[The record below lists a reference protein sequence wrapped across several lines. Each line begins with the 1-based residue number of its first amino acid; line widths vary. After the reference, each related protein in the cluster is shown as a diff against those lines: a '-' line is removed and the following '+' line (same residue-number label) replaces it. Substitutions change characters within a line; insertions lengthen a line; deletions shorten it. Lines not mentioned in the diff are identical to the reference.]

1 MIKKVIVYYIDIIDE
16 GEVKKRI
23 AENDRTVVEIE
34 LRDLKEV
41 LDDVIVE
48 DYAEF
53 HMEHTEASE
62 ENGAAERFS
71 VTVDRF
77 ASDRVQGKIDMFNR
91 KGEQTK
97 IKAGKKFIPI
107 LISDEGLEMIDF
119 LSLDCSASEGVWHS
133 DAEVKIDK
141 VGRVVR
147 DGKMTGVFWNGKID
161 SEQRPLRL
169 KIRNICGDETIW
181 NL

>member
-1 MIKKVIVYYIDIIDE
+1 MYYIDIIDE

-71 VTVDRF
+71 VTVDR
-77 ASDRVQGKIDMFNR
+77 SQVTEYREKLTCLTGRENR
-91 KGEQTK
+91 QK
-97 IKAGKKFIPI
+97 
-107 LISDEGLEMIDF
+107 
-119 LSLDCSASEGVWHS
+119 
-133 DAEVKIDK
+133 
-141 VGRVVR
+141 
-147 DGKMTGVFWNGKID
+147 
-161 SEQRPLRL
+161 
-169 KIRNICGDETIW
+169 
-181 NL
+181 